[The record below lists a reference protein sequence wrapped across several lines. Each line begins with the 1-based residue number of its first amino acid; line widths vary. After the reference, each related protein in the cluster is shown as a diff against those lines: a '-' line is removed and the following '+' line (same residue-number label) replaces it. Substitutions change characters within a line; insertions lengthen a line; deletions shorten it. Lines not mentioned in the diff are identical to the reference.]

1 MTVPAPESGG
11 TAAPESS
18 PVAGAV
24 PPPEGRRH
32 RRRWLRVVLGVAV
45 VVLLGVEVALG
56 APTLKGAASAL
67 GGAQPGWI
75 AAAVL
80 AEVASMDLFA
90 RLRRRLLA
98 AAGVRVRM
106 RDALAG
112 VYVAGAVHLT
122 VPGGA
127 AVSTAYAYRWMRNQG
142 AGAAAVTWTLAA
154 GGVISMSALAAIAV
168 AGSLLVGATS
178 NLLTLVLDAVLVA
191 ALVVGVYR
199 LRRRPDLALVAG
211 VQLLTWR
218 NKLLR
223 RPPAHGKDALER
235 LVGQLG
241 LVRPGVQDWTAVVAY
256 GVGNWLFDIVCLAAG
271 AAALGVRGMTLPLLL
286 IAYTAGMAASGIS
299 VLPGGIGVVDTAMV
313 LALVAGGIPAAAALP
328 AVLLYRLISL
338 VGVAAAGWLVA
349 AVHARR
355 TRGRPTAS

>member
-1 MTVPAPESGG
+1 
-11 TAAPESS
+11 
-18 PVAGAV
+18 
-24 PPPEGRRH
+24 
-32 RRRWLRVVLGVAV
+32 VAV

-56 APTLKGAASAL
+56 APTLRGAATAL

-80 AEVASMDLFA
+80 AEGASMDLFA

-98 AAGVRVRM
+98 AAGIRVRLG
-106 RDALAG
+106 DALAG
-112 VYVAGAVHLT
+112 VYAAGAVHLT

-154 GGVISMSALAAIAV
+154 GGVISTSALAAIAA

-178 NLLTLVLDAVLVA
+178 TLLTLVLDVVLVV
-191 ALVVGVYR
+191 ALVVGVRR
-199 LRRRPDLALVAG
+199 LRRRPDLAVVAG
-211 VQLLTWR
+211 LHLLTWR

-223 RPPAHGKDALER
+223 RPPAQGTDALNQ
-235 LVGQLG
+235 LVSQLR
-241 LVRPGVQDWTAVVAY
+241 LVRPGVRDWTAAVTY
-256 GVGNWLFDIVCLAAG
+256 GVGNWLFDIACLAAS
-271 AAALGVRGMTLPLLL
+271 AAALSVRGVTLPLLL
-286 IAYTAGMAASGIS
+286 LAYTAGMAASGIS

-313 LALVAGGIPAAAALP
+313 LTLVAGGIPAAAALS
-328 AVLLYRLISL
+328 AILVYRLISL

-349 AVHARR
+349 AVHVRR
-355 TRGRPTAS
+355 TRGRPTAR

>member
-1 MTVPAPESGG
+1 
-11 TAAPESS
+11 
-18 PVAGAV
+18 
-24 PPPEGRRH
+24 
-32 RRRWLRVVLGVAV
+32 VLGVAV
-45 VVLLGVEVALG
+45 VALLGVEVALG
-56 APTLKGAASAL
+56 APTLTGAVAAL
-67 GGAQPGWI
+67 GGAQPWWI

-98 AAGVRVRM
+98 AAGVRVGM

-127 AVSTAYAYRWMRNQG
+127 AVSTAYAYRWMRDQG

-154 GGVISMSALAAIAV
+154 GGVISTSALAPLAV
-168 AGSLLVGATS
+168 AGSLLVGGTS
-178 NLLTLVLDAVLVA
+178 NLLMLVLDAVLVV
-191 ALVVGVYR
+191 ALVVGVRR

-211 VQLLTWR
+211 LRLLTWR

-223 RPPAHGKDALER
+223 RPPAQGKEALER
-235 LVGQLG
+235 VVSQLR
-241 LVRPGVQDWTAVVAY
+241 LVRPGVRDWTAAVAY
-256 GVGNWLFDIVCLAAG
+256 GVGNWLFDIACLAAST
-271 AAALGVRGMTLPLLL
+271 AALGVDGVTLPLLL
-286 IAYTAGMAASGIS
+286 AAYTAGMAASGIS

-338 VGVAAAGWLVA
+338 AGVATAGWLI
-349 AVHARR
+349 AVVRARR
-355 TRGRPTAS
+355 TGGNIRPVRNSGDDESARSSSTS